1 MGNLCEKC
9 SNSFKNDYQEVVI
22 ARPLYDIS
30 NSNIYYSQYQ
40 NPQYQNSQYQN
51 PQYQNPQIQLQQP
64 QVIYVN
70 NIPQYP
76 YYDPGLNAAN
86 GFLTGMLIGEML

>member
-22 ARPLYDIS
+22 ARPLYEIS
-30 NSNIYYSQYQ
+30 NNNIYYS
-40 NPQYQNSQYQN
+40 
-51 PQYQNPQIQLQQP
+51 QYQNPQIQLQQP

>member
-22 ARPLYDIS
+22 ATPIYDIS
-30 NSNIYYSQYQ
+30 NTNIYY
-40 NPQYQNSQYQN
+40 
-51 PQYQNPQIQLQQP
+51 PQYQNPQFQLQQP

-70 NIPQYP
+70 NVPQYP
-76 YYDPGLNAAN
+76 YYDPGLHAAN

>member
-22 ARPLYDIS
+22 ARPLYEIS
-30 NSNIYYSQYQ
+30 NNNIYY
-40 NPQYQNSQYQN
+40 PQYQN

>member
-22 ARPLYDIS
+22 ARPIYDIS
-30 NSNIYYSQYQ
+30 NTNIYYSQYQ
-40 NPQYQNSQYQN
+40 NPQYQN
-51 PQYQNPQIQLQQP
+51 PQYQLQQP

-70 NIPQYP
+70 NVPQYP
-76 YYDPGLNAAN
+76 YYDPGLHAAN

>member
-22 ARPLYDIS
+22 ATPIYDIS
-30 NSNIYYSQYQ
+30 NTNIYY
-40 NPQYQNSQYQN
+40 SQYQN

-70 NIPQYP
+70 NVPQYIHPYPQYYYP
-76 YYDPGLNAAN
+76 YYDPGLQVAN
-86 GFLTGMLIGEML
+86 GILTGMLIDEILL

>member
-22 ARPLYDIS
+22 ATPIYDIS
-30 NSNIYYSQYQ
+30 NTNIYYSQYQ
-40 NPQYQNSQYQN
+40 NSQYQNSHYQN
-51 PQYQNPQIQLQQP
+51 PHYQNSHYQLQQP

-70 NIPQYP
+70 NVPQYP
-76 YYDPGLNAAN
+76 YYDPGLHAAN

>member
-22 ARPLYDIS
+22 ARPLYEIS
-30 NSNIYYSQYQ
+30 NNNIYY
-40 NPQYQNSQYQN
+40 

>member
-22 ARPLYDIS
+22 ATPIYDIS
-30 NSNIYYSQYQ
+30 NNNIYY
-40 NPQYQNSQYQN
+40 

-70 NIPQYP
+70 NVPQYP

>member
-9 SNSFKNDYQEVVI
+9 SNSLKNDYQEVVI
-22 ARPLYDIS
+22 ARPIYDIS
-30 NSNIYYSQYQ
+30 NTNIYYS
-40 NPQYQNSQYQN
+40 QYQNSQYQN
-51 PQYQNPQIQLQQP
+51 PQYQLQQP

-70 NIPQYP
+70 NVPQYP
-76 YYDPGLNAAN
+76 YYDPGLHAAN

>member
-22 ARPLYDIS
+22 ARPIYDIS
-30 NSNIYYSQYQ
+30 NSNIYY
-40 NPQYQNSQYQN
+40 PQYQN